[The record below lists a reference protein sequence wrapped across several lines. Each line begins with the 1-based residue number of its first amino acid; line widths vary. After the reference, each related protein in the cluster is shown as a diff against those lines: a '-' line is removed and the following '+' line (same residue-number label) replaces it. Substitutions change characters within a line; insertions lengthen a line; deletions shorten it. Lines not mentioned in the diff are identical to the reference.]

1 MNALINE
8 IDALGDN
15 DDGYNTPPGQ
25 EKLETVISP
34 PKPKK
39 KRKGKYGDRSVV
51 YS

>member
-1 MNALINE
+1 MVNALINE

-15 DDGYNTPPGQ
+15 DDGYNTPPSQDQ

-39 KRKGKYGDRSVV
+39 KR
-51 YS
+51 